1 MSISSNN
8 LSFTTPVTK
17 RRCLSLLDCPP
28 APRPSRP
35 SVQLKTAN
43 LPSLPLIFNDIK
55 SSTESSDSDSS
66 ETTEAAVPKAKPVNE
81 MSSFNMHKL
90 NKRQRP
96 GLSIKEAMLLLKQ
109 SRHLDDCDSVERMES
124 SHLPIS
130 KAA

>member
-1 MSISSNN
+1 
-8 LSFTTPVTK
+8 
-17 RRCLSLLDCPP
+17 
-28 APRPSRP
+28 
-35 SVQLKTAN
+35 VQLKTAN
-43 LPSLPLIFNDIK
+43 LPSLPFIFNDIK

-81 MSSFNMHKL
+81 MSSFDVDKL
-90 NKRQRP
+90 NKRPRP
-96 GLSIKEAMLLLKQ
+96 GLSIKEVMSLLKK